1 MLTAD
6 ELRDARD
13 ALKRAN
19 GLIGAE
25 RHRVKALAMTLLS
38 ALDAYDYE
46 ARFRQPRLDCITTA
60 VRALTGALRD
70 RLEDDR
76 G

>member
-6 ELRDARD
+6 DVTAARE
-13 ALKRAN
+13 ALKRADR
-19 GLIGAE
+19 LFGAE
-25 RHRVKALAMTLLS
+25 RHRVKALAETLLS

-60 VRALTGALRD
+60 VRALTGALNE
-70 RLEDDR
+70 RLGDDE
-76 G
+76 